1 MDPKVAILMESL
13 ECSKEEA
20 EMLLEA
26 AEGDIEKAMK
36 YYNIMAKEYMGIA
49 LKVEA
54 SRISNFEAYFSILAN
69 GKNGDIKEIDGAVLF
84 EKQEG
89 IDITVDWEAF
99 KEVIKNLKKDRAFDN
114 LETTDFKNFLEKQLN
129 PSVINSIYKEYQK
142 GNLREVREKLEKVLS
157 GYFSEEI
164 DFSYNITLMSN
175 LNLKALEE
183 EEEKE
188 ESEAQEKKNI
198 DIYVNVLPVVDPVKG
213 KPVERLS
220 LGDKIYVK
228 IIEDKAIA
236 EAVGKELNRT
246 VDDIKDIA
254 PCTLKKIEK
263 TETGSFELEVLLQ
276 EGVIGKTIVKPEVRI
291 KLVNPPK
298 VEEAKNQELSPMVY
312 VYFAIGALIIVAI
325 IVIILILR

>member
-1 MDPKVAILMESL
+1 MFGIFNSNQNKKPIEYTCNSSDGFMRDTILKASG
-13 ECSKEEA
+13 SSHA
-20 EMLLEA
+20 
-26 AEGDIEKAMK
+26 GDI
-36 YYNIMAKEYMGIA
+36 YT
-49 LKVEA
+49 
-54 SRISNFEAYFSILAN
+54 
-69 GKNGDIKEIDGAVLF
+69 
-84 EKQEG
+84 KQFQRRG
-89 IDITVDWEAF
+89 
-99 KEVIKNLKKDRAFDN
+99 
-114 LETTDFKNFLEKQLN
+114 
-129 PSVINSIYKEYQK
+129 
-142 GNLREVREKLEKVLS
+142 
-157 GYFSEEI
+157 
-164 DFSYNITLMSN
+164 
-175 LNLKALEE
+175 NLKALEE

-188 ESEAQEKKNI
+188 ESETQEKKNI

-298 VEEAKNQELSPMVY
+298 VEEVKNQELSPMVY
-312 VYFAIGALIIVAI
+312 VYFAIGALVIVAI